1 LWSRLT
7 LNYLAEPQDEDNDG
21 VLTVAEFIRWIET
34 NKLVKLLEEGR
45 DTDIDNILAKFQEN
59 EERSS
64 SEEAT
69 DKNG

>member
-7 LNYLAEPQDEDNDG
+7 LNYPAEPQDEDNDG

-45 DTDIDNILAKFQEN
+45 DTDIDSILAKFQEN